1 MKTSYNHLLLI
12 IFLSFSVGIWGQVK
26 LVILHTNDTHSRIEP
41 VPATDKRN
49 ANLGGVERRAAYFD
63 SVRKDNKDVLILDS
77 GDFLQGTPYFNMFKG
92 EVETEVMNL
101 LRYDATTLGNHE
113 FDYGL
118 NTIASV
124 ARRAKFPIVCTNY
137 DFTGTPVE
145 GLTKPYIILK
155 KGGVRIGIIGIGIQP
170 KGLIASANYEG
181 MRFLA
186 PIPTANQYATLLK
199 EERKCDIV
207 ICLSHLGYTDDI
219 NLAENSH
226 NIDFILGGHSHT
238 FMKEAK
244 TVKNADGKD
253 IVIFQNGDRGM
264 YIGRLDVELEK
275 TKK

>member
-1 MKTSYNHLLLI
+1 MKTLYNHLLLV
-12 IFLSFSVGIWGQVK
+12 IFLSFSVGIWGQVN

-41 VPATDKRN
+41 LPATDSRY

-63 SVRKDNKDVLILDS
+63 LVRKDNKNVLIFDS

-92 EVETEVMNL
+92 EVEIETMNL
-101 LRYDATTLGNHE
+101 LKYDATTLGNHE

-118 NTIASV
+118 NTIADF

-155 KGGVRIGIIGIGIQP
+155 KGGIRIGVIGIGIQP

-181 MRFLA
+181 MKFLP
-186 PIPTANQYATLLK
+186 PIPTANRYADMLK
-199 EERKCDIV
+199 KEKNCDIV
-207 ICLSHLGYTDDI
+207 ICLSHLGYTDDV
-219 NLAENSH
+219 NLAEKSH

-244 TVKNADGKD
+244 TLKNADGKD